1 MKKQTLIKH
10 LSRFRHHTDS
20 RGVLV
25 FESACN
31 PRKVVKVY
39 DRFGTDDKLALPCYI
54 EPAERQP
61 FVAFHAKSV
70 KSLVE
75 FLERY

>member
-1 MKKQTLIKH
+1 MKKQTLLKKLGH
-10 LSRFRHHTDS
+10 FRSYTDS
-20 RGVLV
+20 KGVLV
-25 FESACN
+25 FESSAN

-39 DRFGTDDKLALPCYI
+39 DRYGTDDKLALPCYV
-54 EPAERQP
+54 EPERQP
-61 FVAFHAKSV
+61 LVVFHAKSV